1 MQQLLVWSPFIILI
15 VVFYLMI
22 LVPENRRK
30 KKYNTMV
37 NSLKVNDEIVTR
49 GGIMGKIVNMQ
60 DDFVILQTG
69 PDKARIK
76 LAKNGIAS
84 VVENSTQEK

>member
-1 MQQLLVWSPFIILI
+1 MSQLLVWSPFIILI

-30 KKYNTMV
+30 KKYNTMI

-49 GGIMGKIVNMQ
+49 GGIMGKM
-60 DDFVILQTG
+60 
-69 PDKARIK
+69 
-76 LAKNGIAS
+76 
-84 VVENSTQEK
+84 